1 MRRSV
6 LLNGI
11 PKGGDVRRK
20 GGVYYY
26 MGYLRGECET

>member
-6 LLNGI
+6 LLYGI
-11 PKGGDVRRK
+11 PKGGMCDV
-20 GGVYYY
+20 VYYY